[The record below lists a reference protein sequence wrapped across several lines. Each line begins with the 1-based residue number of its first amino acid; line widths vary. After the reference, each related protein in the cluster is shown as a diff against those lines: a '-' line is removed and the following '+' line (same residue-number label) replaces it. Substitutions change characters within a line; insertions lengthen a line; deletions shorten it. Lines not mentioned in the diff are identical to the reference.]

1 MKDRLLTLAFAVG
14 AFALFY
20 ALMLPKPAGPQE
32 RPTRPVTTE
41 AGPNGYLA
49 LQRWLAASGVEP
61 VSLRVRFDQLGK
73 LPEVGPTGNLMISTA
88 PHLYPMR
95 DSEVGPLRDWISAG
109 NTLLVVAGLSDTPDW
124 SMGEGADAGFLSRL
138 QAMTGLNFAQ
148 FEPEQEASDAPA
160 GVASDATDADQPETA
175 PTAPPDG
182 RPGKPSRQGAAPAL
196 PDPFQKLATPARFD
210 WVPNGPHPL
219 VEGVK
224 SVLAQSE
231 YPTSQW
237 RASSDMLD
245 LVLELAQDPDSGAPM
260 LWLARYGNGQI
271 ILSAYGS
278 ILTNKLLGER
288 DNARLLANI
297 VAWSRAAT
305 GKVIIDD
312 AHQGLVAFYDPKAFF
327 SDPRLHGSLWW
338 LLGLWLVFVLGPQ
351 RLRAA
356 GKNWNPV
363 DITSFVRASGGFMA
377 RVLRPAAAARRLF
390 ANFFDDLRRGG
401 DLPMPD
407 DGFREPPWDW
417 MRARGSITTQQLEQL
432 QAWYDKVQQERRID
446 LPKLHNLLNEVRASF
461 T

>member
-1 MKDRLLTLAFAVG
+1 MKDRLLTLVFAVG

-41 AGPNGYLA
+41 AGPNGYLG
-49 LQRWLAASGVEP
+49 LQRWLAASGIEP

-73 LPEVGPTGNLMISTA
+73 LPDVGPAGNLLISTA

-95 DSEVGPLRDWISAG
+95 DSEVGPLRDWVSAG

-124 SMGEGADAGFLSRL
+124 SMGEGADTRFLYHL
-138 QAMTGLNFAQ
+138 QAMTGLGFAQ
-148 FEPEQEASDAPA
+148 AKQESADTPA
-160 GVASDATDADQPETA
+160 GAPSAAADQRA
-175 PTAPPDG
+175 KLA
-182 RPGKPSRQGAAPAL
+182 RAN
-196 PDPFQKLATPARFD
+196 PFQKLATPARFEL
-210 WVPNGPHPL
+210 VPTSPHPL
-219 VEGVK
+219 LEAVR
-224 SVLAQSE
+224 SVVAQSE

-237 RASSDMLD
+237 RASAGMMD
-245 LVLELAQDPDSGAPM
+245 LALELAQDPDSGEPM

-271 ILSAYGS
+271 IVSAYGS
-278 ILTNKLLGER
+278 ILTNKLLGEQ

-297 VAWSRAAT
+297 VKWSRAAT

-327 SDPRLHGSLWW
+327 GDRRLHASLWW

-377 RVLRPAAAARRLF
+377 RVLRPAEAARQLF

-401 DLPMPD
+401 GLPAPD
-407 DGFREPPWDW
+407 DRSRDSPPWDW
-417 MRARGSITTQQLEQL
+417 MRERGSITTQQLEQL
-432 QAWYDKVQQERRID
+432 QTWYDKVQQGRRID
-446 LPKLHNLLNEVRASF
+446 LAKLHNLLNEVRTSF